1 VSEELENSLQQA
13 IETYLGERLR
23 AIDEQLSRLQND
35 FGEALTRLRQS
46 SASESLDG
54 TSLSAA
60 IFAHLQTA
68 RGQKLSEEIPARDEG
83 SDEVAT
89 IKRAVEEIERQQSHS
104 DILGSL
110 LTGAAQFAER
120 AALFV
125 IKNEQAIGWRECEAS
140 DPSNLELIGGVS
152 LPLSADTLLS
162 RAAQSHSAWT
172 GAPGSNSDN
181 SLLIDQLGGEP
192 QTVAAVPLVARGKV
206 VAVLYADSSSPDPNA
221 VNADALE
228 LLARVA
234 AMAVNLA
241 AVPRAVPEK
250 QPSAPEVVEP
260 VTVAEPEVAPTFAKA
275 EQAPEPEP
283 TYTPEIEPQIPV
295 VVAEASSEEVPA
307 ATIAEYVSEV
317 VVEPAA
323 AEVYPDVSLEPTV
336 EYVPVEVIEPVVEVY
351 PEVSAGPA
359 VEYAPE
365 EIAEPEQVEE
375 APAHATAE
383 HVPEEIEEPGQV
395 EEVPVEATA
404 EHVPEEVAESAPE
417 PPTPSPVIESVAPSP
432 AAPGFGSQYAAP
444 LGSVRRYG
452 LSESDLPIEVGEEE
466 RRLHNDA
473 RRFARLLVSEIK
485 LYNEPKVKE
494 GRSRSDIYD
503 RLREDIDRSRQ
514 MYDKRVA
521 PPVAARHDYFHQEL
535 VNTLAEGDPAKL
547 GASYPGAVVVAAN

>member
-1 VSEELENSLQQA
+1 MSEELENSLQQA

-35 FGEALTRLRQS
+35 FGEALKHLRQS
-46 SASESLDG
+46 SVSESLDG

-68 RGQKLSEEIPARDEG
+68 RGQKLSGAMPERTESSGEI
-83 SDEVAT
+83 AT
-89 IKRAVEEIERQQSHS
+89 IKRVIEEIEKQQSHA
-104 DILGSL
+104 DILGAL

-125 IKNEQAIGWRECEAS
+125 IKNEQAIGWRECEAT

-152 LPLSADTLLS
+152 LPLSADTLLGRVARS
-162 RAAQSHSAWT
+162 RSAWS
-172 GAPGSNSDN
+172 GAPGSDSDN
-181 SLLIDQLGGEP
+181 SVLIDQLGGEP

-234 AMAVNLA
+234 AMAVNLV
-241 AVPRAVPEK
+241 AVPRTAPEK
-250 QPSAPEVVEP
+250 QASAPEA
-260 VTVAEPEVAPTFAKA
+260 VAAPTDTV
-275 EQAPEPEP
+275 QASEPAP
-283 TYTPEIEPQIPV
+283 TYTPQIEPQTPE
-295 VVAEASSEEVPA
+295 VVAETQIEEVPVA
-307 ATIAEYVSEV
+307 A
-317 VVEPAA
+317 
-323 AEVYPDVSLEPTV
+323 TV
-336 EYVPVEVIEPVVEVY
+336 EYVAEELPAVEEVY
-351 PEVSAGPA
+351 PEVYAEPAAEYVPEEVVEPA
-359 VEYAPE
+359 VERVYAEVAAEPAAEYVPEVIAELEQVQEVPAKAAAEYAPE
-365 EIAEPEQVEE
+365 KIAEP
-375 APAHATAE
+375 
-383 HVPEEIEEPGQV
+383 
-395 EEVPVEATA
+395 
-404 EHVPEEVAESAPE
+404 APE
-417 PPTPSPVIESVAPSP
+417 PLASPPAMESVAPSS
-432 AAPGFGSQYAAP
+432 AAPGFTSQYAAP
-444 LGSVRRYG
+444 LGSSRRYG
-452 LSESDLPIEVGEEE
+452 VAEPDLPIEVGEDE

-547 GASYPGAVVVAAN
+547 GASYPGAVVAAN